1 MARPKGSKNK
11 PTQEPLIDRSAEIA
25 EKEARKAQIDEEIL
39 SLRDKMIESK
49 TLEKELRLLKAEQ
62 EKYDEMKRKEE
73 FRAFVNSRIDELVDS
88 GMSAEDIL
96 ARLK

>member
-25 EKEARKAQIDEEIL
+25 EKEARKAQIDEEIM
-39 SLRDKMIESK
+39 SLRDKIIESK
-49 TLEKELRLLKAEQ
+49 TLEKELKALKAEQ

-73 FRAFVNSRIDELVDS
+73 FRTLVNSRIDELVDS
-88 GMSAEDIL
+88 GMSADEIL
-96 ARLK
+96 EKLK